1 MAIIIRD
8 TTVVTGDGED
18 RRFDHADI
26 VIEGDTIAA
35 IGIDAGRARNDADV
49 EVIDGRG
56 LIAMPGL
63 IDAHIHSEESFQQAV
78 YGNAPLEPWL
88 IQAYSPFGFPMLSE
102 REHYLRTMLAAILAI
117 RSGTTT
123 VQDDFVHPP
132 GTPEAQHNAIKAYA
146 DIGIRAWSAV
156 DMWDKP
162 FRGSVPWVGE
172 VFTPEQQ
179 AALDALP
186 PTTAQAQIDL
196 FEEHYR
202 NWHGHDGRI
211 RVIIAPCG
219 PQRCTPELLRAVNG
233 ISRERGIPLH
243 SHCLETK
250 LQAVQAREEFGMT
263 FVEYF
268 DSLGLLTERL
278 TLVHAIW
285 VTERDIRMI
294 AEAGASIVHNPLS
307 NLKTGAGVAPLR
319 RQLDAGIAVGLGTDG
334 VCTADGVDMVEAIH
348 VTALMHTLGSPDYS
362 TWIGAGEA
370 FRMATMGGARSG
382 MMEREVGSLEA
393 GKKADLILLDRNH
406 WGFIPCSDPVRHLA
420 YSVNSE
426 AIRHSII
433 NGRVVM
439 RDRRLTTVDEAAI
452 KLEIREAAERFL
464 RDHVSAMD
472 QGSMP
477 YRAGMRAMH
486 LKSQAAS
493 VPLGHWPR
501 FSELTAAAGRQS
513 RDG

>member
-1 MAIIIRD
+1 MTIIIREAAI
-8 TTVVTGDGED
+8 VTGDVNKQRHD
-18 RRFDHADI
+18 RADI
-26 VIEGDTIAA
+26 VIEGDRIAA
-35 IGIDAGRARNDADV
+35 IGVDAALQAPAGRA
-49 EVIDGRG
+49 EVIDGRR
-56 LIAMPGL
+56 LVALPGL
-63 IDAHIHSEESFQQAV
+63 IDAHIHSEEGFQQAV

-117 RSGTTT
+117 RGGTTT

-132 GTPEAQHNAIKAYA
+132 GTPEAQHNAIQAYA

-162 FRGSVPWVGE
+162 FRGSVPWVGD
-172 VFTPEQQ
+172 VFSREQQ

-186 PTTAQAQIDL
+186 ATTAQAQIDL
-196 FEEHYR
+196 FEHHYR
-202 NWHGHDGRI
+202 NWHDHDGRI

-219 PQRCTPELLRAVNG
+219 PQRCTPELLRAVNE

-250 LQAVQAREEFGMT
+250 LQAVQARDDYGMT

-268 DSLGLLTERL
+268 DSLGLLTDRL

-285 VTERDIRMI
+285 VTDRDIRMI

-307 NLKTGAGVAPLR
+307 NLKTGAGVAPVR
-319 RQLDAGIAVGLGTDG
+319 RQLDAGIPVGLGTDG
-334 VCTADGVDMVEAIH
+334 VCTADGVDMVETIH

-362 TWIGAGEA
+362 TWIGAEDA

-382 MMEREVGSLEA
+382 LMEHEVGSLEV

-406 WGFIPCSDPVRHLA
+406 WGFIPYSDPIRHLA

-426 AIRHSII
+426 AIVHSII
-433 NGRVVM
+433 NGKVVM
-439 RDRRLTTVDEAAI
+439 RDRKLITIDEAAI
-452 KLEIREAAERFL
+452 KEEIREAAERFL
-464 RDHVSAMD
+464 RDHVRAMD
-472 QGSMP
+472 EGSMP

-493 VPLGHWPR
+493 LPIGHWPR
-501 FSELTAAAGRQS
+501 FSEMPPPRRKS
-513 RDG
+513 DSV